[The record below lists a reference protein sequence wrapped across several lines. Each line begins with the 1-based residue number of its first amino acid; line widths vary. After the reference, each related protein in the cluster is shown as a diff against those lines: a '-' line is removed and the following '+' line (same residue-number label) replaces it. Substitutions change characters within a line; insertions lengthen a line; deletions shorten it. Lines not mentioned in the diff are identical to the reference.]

1 MNWAQWGRAG
11 LCVLWIVVNPEPQS
25 YIVNTRHKRMGQI
38 RMHMAKIITAL
49 QKHAFERYSL
59 VFDILVY
66 TPDEIGHHFNRPPK
80 SFSSLLFRSQ
90 LRERTF
96 KALKVFIS
104 HRMPGRFPGCFC
116 ALCGLRACLALSLYC
131 DGLPRFPAHL
141 RGCPVPSGIRWGL

>member
-25 YIVNTRHKRMGQI
+25 YIVNTRHKRMGKI

-49 QKHAFERYSL
+49 QKYASL

-66 TPDEIGHHFNRPPK
+66 SLDEIGHHFNKPPE

-90 LRERTF
+90 LRESTC
-96 KALKVFIS
+96 KNSKVFIS
-104 HRMPGRFPGCFC
+104 HRMPVRFPGCVC
-116 ALCGLRACLALSLYC
+116 ALCGLRALSQYC